1 MMNMMNPQM
10 RNMLKQL
17 KSNPKEFIQLAGASI
32 PEEMMNDPQAMVQHM
47 IMTGQVSNPVLQRIM
62 PMIRQLSGK

>member
-10 RNMLKQL
+10 QNMLKQL
-17 KSNPKEFIQLAGASI
+17 QSNPKEFIQNVGANI
-32 PEEMMNDPQAMVQHM
+32 PEGMMNDPQAMVQHM
-47 IMTGQVSNPVLQRIM
+47 IMTGQVSSPVLQRIL